1 MFRHRRA
8 LVDIGAGMFQ
18 QFIDTDRGIADQF
31 DIGTGQFAGAGVRL
45 ADGTGEGHGRMRKQR
60 ILDLGRVDIM
70 AAANDQVL
78 GPPGDP
84 EIAIGVDPAQIAGA
98 QETVLGEKIV
108 VLVGFGIGRAFEDAG
123 IGHADLAHLVGCAF
137 GKTLGQLPQDAHMG
151 IGQGNADRAHLLDAV
166 DRIATDQ
173 TGRLGQAI
181 AFGDLDPGRGLEAVV
196 KLDRQRGRAGNR
208 RPERGDIR
216 VHRPLHQ
223 RRDRRRHGNQET
235 DLPAF
240 DQLPEIVEDAIAAIA
255 GGGRHDHMCARGDAA
270 HQHRIGGEDM
280 EQRQR
285 AHQHVG
291 LVEQQCAAQKAVI
304 DHA

>member
-18 QFIDTDRGIADQF
+18 QLLDTDRRIADQF
-31 DIGTGQFAGAGVRL
+31 DIGAGQFAGAGVGL
-45 ADGTGEGHGRMRKQR
+45 ADGAGEGHGRMRKQR

-84 EIAIGVDPAQIAGA
+84 EIAIGVDPPQIAGA
-98 QETVLGEKIV
+98 QEPTLGEKIV

-123 IGHADLAHLVGCAF
+123 IGHADLAHFVGCAF
-137 GKTLGQLPQDAHMG
+137 GKALGQLPQDAHMG

-181 AFGDLDPGRGLEAVV
+181 AFGDLDPGRSLEAVV
-196 KLDRQRGRAGNR
+196 KLDR
-208 RPERGDIR
+208 
-216 VHRPLHQ
+216 
-223 RRDRRRHGNQET
+223 
-235 DLPAF
+235 
-240 DQLPEIVEDAIAAIA
+240 
-255 GGGRHDHMCARGDAA
+255 
-270 HQHRIGGEDM
+270 
-280 EQRQR
+280 
-285 AHQHVG
+285 
-291 LVEQQCAAQKAVI
+291 
-304 DHA
+304 